1 MNITN
6 TPTAVTGNKTKQWE
20 NEGYLCTYD

>member
-20 NEGYLCTYD
+20 NEGYLCTDN